1 MKVTENQIII
11 QYGFTLILLCIYL
24 FIIIFGK
31 KSAKLKIFRNNM
43 LSGFKAPLVIALISY
58 FGYFIGTLN
67 PKDLLGV
74 SNAVKIFCM
83 SSFGIT
89 MAKNIKDFDP
99 LPVSSS
105 IINREKALKKILLTV
120 LFSLSIVLLNIFISN
135 FSFNLCASIFHE
147 SDKTAQAIQIIP
159 GANKW
164 LSFFVLLSGA
174 GIFEEGMFRL
184 FLLTFFWKI
193 TKKPWLSLILSSL
206 CFGLYHL
213 TPLNQLYQVYWQFPV
228 AQVVSVFFSGLIFG
242 FFYIKRGFETSVL
255 GHTLYDWIAVMFF
268 MK

>member
-1 MKVTENQIII
+1 MKATEEQIII
-11 QYGFTLILLCIYL
+11 AYGFRLIVLCIYL
-24 FIIIFGK
+24 SIVIFGK
-31 KSAKLKIFRNNM
+31 KSARLKIFRNNM

-67 PKDLLGV
+67 PKDLLGI
-74 SNAVKIFCM
+74 SSAVEIFCM

-89 MAKNIKDFDP
+89 VAKSIKGFDP

-105 IINREKALKKILLTV
+105 IINRNKVVKKILLTV
-120 LFSLSIVLLNIFISN
+120 IFSLSIVLVNIFVSN
-135 FSFNLCASIFHE
+135 FSFSLCASIFHE
-147 SDKTAQAIQIIP
+147 SDKTAQAMQMIP

-193 TKKPWLSLILSSL
+193 TKRPWLSLVISSL

-213 TPLNQLYQVYWQFPV
+213 TPLNQMYQVYWQFPV
-228 AQVVSVFFSGLIFG
+228 AQVVSVFLSGLIFG

-255 GHTLYDWIAVMFF
+255 GHTLCDWIGVVFF